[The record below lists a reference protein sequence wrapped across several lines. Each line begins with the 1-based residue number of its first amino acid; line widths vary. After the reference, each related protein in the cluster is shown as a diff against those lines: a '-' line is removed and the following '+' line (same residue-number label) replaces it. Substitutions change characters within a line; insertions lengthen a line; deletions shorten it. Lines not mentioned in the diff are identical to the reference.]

1 MWTTCMLSLVHSRL
15 YQLVGKDTEREGMTA
30 DGSRVQL
37 NCLSSLIPALSNYAS
52 LHPVTEK
59 GQ

>member
-1 MWTTCMLSLVHSRL
+1 MYVISLVHSRL
-15 YQLVGKDTEREGMTA
+15 YQLVGKDTEREGMTR

-37 NCLSSLIPALSNYAS
+37 NCLSSLIPALANYAS